1 MGRDRPTPMLS
12 IPQWTPNKKLEWIRM
27 LKSPISQCPYFRTLY
42 DPASDELTEVLAQ
55 AHVEEDS
62 LLSNKLLK
70 QLDSTTKNL
79 LSLEQK
85 T

>member
-1 MGRDRPTPMLS
+1 
-12 IPQWTPNKKLEWIRM
+12 M
-27 LKSPISQCPYFRTLY
+27 LKSRISQCPYFRTLY
-42 DPASDELTEVLAQ
+42 DLASDELTEVLAQ
-55 AHVEEDS
+55 AHAEEDS